1 MNLICQFKPQETSV
15 SFNNKLHLLE
25 DGGDNENNDSLITK
39 SLALKFKNKFKVGC
53 KTIHGLRQKVEQRQQ
68 QKMFIM

>member
-15 SFNNKLHLLE
+15 TFNNKLHLLW
-25 DGGDNENNDSLITK
+25 DRLDNENNDSLITT

-53 KTIHGLRQKVEQRQQ
+53 KTIHGLGQKAEQQ